1 MAVSIPDYD
10 TDYIKLHWRIEALK
24 GQVRELE
31 RERNRNQN
39 FLWAVRFVLM
49 TTLSNL
55 GIDADFDKLSDND
68 LLALFEHTTLTDPR
82 FSQCPNAA
90 ELHCRPLAMRK
101 TSDGDLVSCADCGW
115 SLLE

>member
-1 MAVSIPDYD
+1 MTVSIPNYD

-31 RERNRNQN
+31 RERNRNEN
-39 FLWAVRFVLM
+39 FLWAIRFVLI
-49 TTLSNL
+49 TTLSNM
-55 GIDADFDKLSDND
+55 DVTADFDKLSDND
-68 LLALFEHTTLTDPR
+68 LLTLFEHVILNDSR

-90 ELHCRPLAMRK
+90 ELNCRPVAMQK

-115 SLLE
+115 DLLE